1 MTNQPATS
9 GAGSRRVGRTI
20 PILASIA
27 VVGIGTIVLI
37 MATRVPASTAV
48 LGTIGGALLTM
59 AAVGW
64 WCLKLTTKAAGH
76 QPITLA
82 TWITLA
88 RGWLGV
94 LFAGVL
100 TAGILAPSGR
110 LRLYWLASGLFLV
123 STVLDAV
130 DGAIARRLN
139 SETEFGGRL
148 DTEIDGLVVAIGATG
163 AVIDGTVP
171 MAFLAVGGARYC
183 FVAAGYLR
191 RRRGL
196 SCAELEPRL
205 RRKLNGGIINVTILI
220 AIAPPTSGRLSWW
233 LASVVTPVTVGFFL
247 WDWLAVAGH
256 RE

>member
-1 MTNQPATS
+1 MRRTTPVV
-9 GAGSRRVGRTI
+9 GS
-20 PILASIA
+20 ILA
-27 VVGIGTIVLI
+27 VGGGTVAL
-37 MATRVPASTAV
+37 TTVTSVPARTAV
-48 LGTIGGALLTM
+48 LGAIGGALLAM
-59 AAVGW
+59 AVIGW
-64 WCLKLTTKAAGH
+64 WCLKLTTNTAGY

-100 TAGILAPSGR
+100 TAGILASGGQH
-110 LRLYWLASGLFLV
+110 RLYWLAAGLFLL
-123 STVLDAV
+123 SAVLDAV
-130 DGAIARRLN
+130 DGAVARRLN

-148 DTEIDGLVVAIGATG
+148 DTEIDGLVVAIGALG

-191 RRRGL
+191 RQRGL
-196 SCAELEPRL
+196 SCAELAPRL
-205 RRKLNGGIINVTILI
+205 RRKLNGGLINLTILI
-220 AIAPPTSGRLSWW
+220 AIAPSTSGRLSWW

-256 RE
+256 RK